1 MEIKDVELATGLLE
15 DTIHFYES
23 EGLIIIKRNSNL
35 DREYDENNI
44 EQLKYIKLLLK
55 LNIPIYKIKELKNE
69 KVSLKFILEEKMKE
83 LENDKINIEGKEDII
98 KDILK
103 DISRKKVININEYI
117 EDVECIE
124 DGEYAELIS
133 DLDKIGQRSL
143 IFQILITISLMA
155 PILWFYLDIGEK
167 NYSSIGLKGSLSII
181 VTVILTLTWKSYLQQ
196 KDKKISGTF
205 GYILGIILVLVL
217 TLLIFVGID
226 WLQFKIF
233 VPNNYLM
240 YVSKPPY
247 NCGIFLFEIEVI
259 IMIIVILYKIRKSDS
274 DEKEWACN
282 LLSLLKRNIIKVVA
296 LNLVLLYMCITG
308 ITVITKDKIIDYNF
322 YNPRG
327 VEYTY
332 EDITNINTGFLGK
345 RKLLQG
351 NKGDFYYKITLKNKK
366 TINLTDATSD
376 FDDTYLELEIFDKLT
391 LDKSGV
397 TKVASK
403 ESYKSCDLDK
413 RYVDR
418 FLRIIEN

>member
-366 TINLTDATSD
+366 PINLTDATSD

>member
-1 MEIKDVELATGLLE
+1 MEIKDVELATGLSE

-23 EGLIIIKRNSNL
+23 EGLIIVKRNCNSE
-35 DREYDENNI
+35 REYDEENI

-55 LNIPIYKIKELKNE
+55 LDISISKIKELKDKNIPLKCILEEKIKELKN
-69 KVSLKFILEEKMKE
+69 
-83 LENDKINIEGKEDII
+83 DKINTEGKEDVI
-98 KDILK
+98 KDLLK
-103 DISRKKVININEYI
+103 NINKKKDININEYI
-117 EDVECIE
+117 EGLECI
-124 DGEYAELIS
+124 DNGEYAELIW

-143 IFQILITISLMA
+143 IFQILITITLMA
-155 PILWFYLDIGEK
+155 PILWFYMDIEGK
-167 NYSSIGLKGSLSII
+167 NYSSIGLKGSISII
-181 VTVILTLTWKSYLQQ
+181 VTVILTLIWRSYLQQ

-205 GYILGIILVLVL
+205 GYILGIILALVL

-240 YVSKPPY
+240 YVFKPPY
-247 NCGIFLFEIEVI
+247 NYGILLFEIEVL
-259 IMIIVILYKIRKSDS
+259 IMIIAILYKIRKIDS
-274 DEKEWACN
+274 HEKEWACN
-282 LLSLLKRNIIKVVA
+282 LISFIKRNIIKVVT

-322 YNPRG
+322 YNPMG
-327 VEYTY
+327 VKYTY
-332 EDITNINTGFLGK
+332 DDITNINTGFLGK
-345 RKLLQG
+345 RKLLSG

-366 TINLTDATSD
+366 IINLYQATSE
-376 FDDTYLELEIFDKLT
+376 FDDTYLELEIFDKLA
-391 LDKSGV
+391 LDKSKA

-403 ESYKSCDLDK
+403 ENYKLCDLDK

>member
-327 VEYTY
+327 VDYTY